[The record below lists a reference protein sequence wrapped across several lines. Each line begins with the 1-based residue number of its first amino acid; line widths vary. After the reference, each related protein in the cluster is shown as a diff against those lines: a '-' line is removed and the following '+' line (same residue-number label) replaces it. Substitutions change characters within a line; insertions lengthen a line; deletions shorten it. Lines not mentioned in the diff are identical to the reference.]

1 MAELRSWILLLG
13 ALLTW
18 PAAAGS
24 LIDPAHYRGL
34 AADRSAA
41 VVGDL
46 LTVVVLESAT
56 ASASATTGTE
66 SRSEATLLGS
76 DGHGQVDL
84 RGGLRGSGEAAGRT
98 LRSGLFR
105 AQIATTV
112 TAVVAPGVLSIA
124 GTQDISI
131 NGEVQTIRLTG
142 TVRTLDIDA
151 DNTVLSSR
159 IADAHIALVGVGS
172 VDQGQRRGLLIRLM
186 KWLRLL

>member
-1 MAELRSWILLLG
+1 MAEMRNWTLLLG
-13 ALLTW
+13 LLLATS
-18 PAAAGS
+18 AGAGS
-24 LIDPAHYRGL
+24 LIDRNRYRGL

-41 VVGDL
+41 AVGDL

-98 LRSGLFR
+98 LRSGVFR

-112 TAVVAPGVLSIA
+112 TAVLAPGVLSIA

-142 TVRTLDIDA
+142 AVRTLDIDA

-172 VDQGQRRGLLIRLM
+172 VDQGQRRGLLIRMM